1 MAVLLQHLIKKLKKT
16 RPYEAAEDYI
26 DEIINMLLHI
36 NNNSQ
41 INIMDRSLGN
51 KIVEKTSPIS
61 SSDNVQIHPVVEN
74 KTKVCTVVRTG
85 GVIHVFSWFSWYKFM
100 VPMGVLFDRSL
111 QI

>member
-1 MAVLLQHLIKKLKKT
+1 MHPKSKDLHLYWQFCFNISLKKN
-16 RPYEAAEDYI
+16 RPDEAAEDYI

-61 SSDNVQIHPVVEN
+61 SSDNVQIHPIVEN
-74 KTKVCTVVRTG
+74 KTKVCTYWRCHTCIFMIF
-85 GVIHVFSWFSWYKFM
+85 VI
-100 VPMGVLFDRSL
+100 
-111 QI
+111 